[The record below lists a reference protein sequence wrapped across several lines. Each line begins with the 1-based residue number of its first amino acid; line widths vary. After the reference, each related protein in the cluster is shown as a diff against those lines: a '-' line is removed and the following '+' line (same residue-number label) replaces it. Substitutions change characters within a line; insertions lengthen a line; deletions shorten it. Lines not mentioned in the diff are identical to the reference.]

1 MIHKITNIA
10 AAAAI
15 VFASSASAGEL
26 VVDQYGGP
34 TDCVPEEQASKGQFL
49 TMHYTGTIDESSAT
63 GEKGSKFDSSLDRGE
78 PFSFQL
84 GTGQVIKGWD
94 QGIEGLCIGARAN
107 LIIPPELGYGESG
120 AGGAIPGG
128 ATLKFDVEVL
138 HASDEGSEHGGP
150 GGPGGPGDDMPD
162 DLFSI
167 IDTDGSR
174 DLTPEE
180 VLAWFKTQGMN
191 ELPEGLME
199 SEDNN
204 GDGIISFEEFSGPK
218 GQDMGGMGMEMGDEM
233 GEEF

>member
-128 ATLKFDVEVL
+128 KVFCLDLRLFTL
-138 HASDEGSEHGGP
+138 
-150 GGPGGPGDDMPD
+150 
-162 DLFSI
+162 
-167 IDTDGSR
+167 
-174 DLTPEE
+174 
-180 VLAWFKTQGMN
+180 
-191 ELPEGLME
+191 
-199 SEDNN
+199 
-204 GDGIISFEEFSGPK
+204 
-218 GQDMGGMGMEMGDEM
+218 
-233 GEEF
+233 